1 MAKNRKSKSDDGPF
15 LNRELSWIEF
25 NFRVLE
31 QAEDAGL
38 PPLEMN
44 ETNYQLLLDG
54 LVAYSGSLDYGSP
67 VLLQFDGFDEVKASG
82 LQMTRSP
89 GKTVVYIGSVL
100 LVIGILFMFYVR
112 ELRVW
117 VLIGPTGHTRLSMS
131 SNRKNSD
138 LDRDFNRYR
147 DDISQR

>member
-1 MAKNRKSKSDDGPF
+1 MQVYLCF
-15 LNRELSWIEF
+15 
-25 NFRVLE
+25 VLE
-31 QAEDAGL
+31 
-38 PPLEMN
+38 
-44 ETNYQLLLDG
+44 LLLDG

>member
-1 MAKNRKSKSDDGPF
+1 MPDRLMNRA
-15 LNRELSWIEF
+15 
-25 NFRVLE
+25 
-31 QAEDAGL
+31 QAQAGL

-117 VLIGPTGHTRLSMS
+117 VLIGPTGRTRLSMS